1 MKKQVSAIL
10 AASMAASMLVAWR
23 RLHFQRSDLYRTC

>member
-10 AASMAASMLVAWR
+10 AASMAASMLVACGGSTS
-23 RLHFQRSDLYRTC
+23 SDLYRNC